1 MILNLLLLIAI
12 NVLIANATILNES
25 LLKQQGFNKTS
36 SNITIDNPT
45 IIEIDT
51 NAFKEFTNITI
62 VKLTLNKISTIDLKV
77 FKSSSFNLIS
87 IWISAPSLTKLTSS
101 EKTRFP
107 ILQKLEL
114 NVSAL
119 LSLDSDVINGL
130 PNLTQ
135 LSFTNSFQLSPL
147 KPNQLSSLKN
157 LDILRLVVKNQTSLS
172 KSHFNG
178 LTSLRNLVFQ
188 SSNIQKIDNDT
199 FNGLNNLE
207 ILNLWNNSL
216 NQLDLSHVSGKLTS
230 LMLNLNNLSYL
241 RFPKR
246 LENLLYLDLASNR
259 FRSFKTIDFNAF
271 TNLRTL
277 SLSQNSLDNPNDIS
291 TYLKPLVNLTTV
303 YLTNMSISGTIDSSL
318 FKFNSKLQNIDLSNN
333 RIVKL
338 ASNAFTNLNITRIY
352 IDKNLLTELDN
363 SVFLGQNLLVLIDLD
378 NNKLTKIGSRIFNNF
393 TRLTLVSLNYNKLS
407 KLDDSTFSGCKNL
420 RYVYLYNNTDL
431 QTSNLQSL
439 CPKEATNCK
448 VHY

>member
-1 MILNLLLLIAI
+1 MILDILLLIAI
-12 NVLIANATILNES
+12 NVLIVNATTLNES

-62 VKLTLNKISTIDLKV
+62 VKLTLIKLSSIDLKV
-77 FKSSSFNLIS
+77 FKSSSPNLIS
-87 IWISAPSLTKLTSS
+87 IWISAPSITKLTNS

-107 ILQKLEL
+107 TLQKLEL

-119 LSLDSDVINGL
+119 LILDSDVINGL

-199 FNGLNNLE
+199 FNGLTNLE

-216 NQLDLSHVSGKLTS
+216 NQLDLSHVSWKLTS
-230 LMLNLNNLSYL
+230 LMLNL
-241 RFPKR
+241 
-246 LENLLYLDLASNR
+246 
-259 FRSFKTIDFNAF
+259 
-271 TNLRTL
+271 
-277 SLSQNSLDNPNDIS
+277 
-291 TYLKPLVNLTTV
+291 
-303 YLTNMSISGTIDSSL
+303 
-318 FKFNSKLQNIDLSNN
+318 
-333 RIVKL
+333 
-338 ASNAFTNLNITRIY
+338 
-352 IDKNLLTELDN
+352 
-363 SVFLGQNLLVLIDLD
+363 
-378 NNKLTKIGSRIFNNF
+378 KI
-393 TRLTLVSLNYNKLS
+393 
-407 KLDDSTFSGCKNL
+407 
-420 RYVYLYNNTDL
+420 
-431 QTSNLQSL
+431 
-439 CPKEATNCK
+439 
-448 VHY
+448 